1 MSGCGCEMTARN
13 DAERKT
19 LWLVLG
25 INALMFVVELSLGLW
40 AQSTGLI
47 ADSLDMLADASVY
60 GIGLYAVGKSAG
72 LKIKSARVSGI
83 VQIALALWVL
93 LEVLHKAWFGSEPM
107 SALMMAVGLL
117 ALVANW
123 ICLTQIAKHQD
134 DGVHMRASYIFS
146 KNDVIANLGVIIAG
160 VLVWLTDSR
169 YPDLV
174 IGLIIALVVLR
185 GGMHILREAKQEE
198 CDEAVQK
205 EASCSA
211 VPVSLAAVAATES
224 SSCCG
229 SSVPEVESSSC
240 CGSSAPE
247 AESSPC
253 CGSSAPEAKP
263 SNAAGCCDSKSSCC
277 G

>member
-19 LWLVLG
+19 LWLVLW
-25 INALMFVVELSLGLW
+25 INAAMFVFELVLGLW

-72 LKIKSARVSGI
+72 LKVKAARFSG
-83 VQIALALWVL
+83 VVEVALALWVL
-93 LEVLHKAWFGSEPM
+93 LEVVRKAWFGSEPM
-107 SALMMAVGLL
+107 SALMMAVGVV

-123 ICLTQIAKHQD
+123 ICLTQIAKHQN

-160 VLVWLTDSR
+160 GLVWLTGSR
-169 YPDLV
+169 YPDLL

-185 GGMHILREAKQEE
+185 GGMRILREAREAE
-198 CDEAVQK
+198 SDELVQVS
-205 EASCSA
+205 ASACAASA
-211 VPVSLAAVAATES
+211 AAVCEDSQITATTADACDASEPKS
-224 SSCCG
+224 ACCGSEATSNPTPQATTSCCG
-229 SSVPEVESSSC
+229 AKSC
-240 CGSSAPE
+240 AS
-247 AESSPC
+247 
-253 CGSSAPEAKP
+253 
-263 SNAAGCCDSKSSCC
+263 DS
-277 G
+277 

>member
-19 LWLVLG
+19 LWLVLW
-25 INALMFVVELSLGLW
+25 INALMFMVEFGLGLW

-72 LKIKSARVSGI
+72 LKIKSARASGV
-83 VQIALALWVL
+83 VQIILALWVL
-93 LEVLHKAWFGSEPM
+93 FEVLRKALYGSEPM
-107 SALMMAVGLL
+107 SSLMMAVGLI

-160 VLVWLTDSR
+160 VLVGLTGTR

-174 IGLIIALVVLR
+174 IGLIIAALVLR
-185 GGMHILREAKQEE
+185 GGLSILREAKEE
-198 CDEAVQK
+198 EMQV
-205 EASCSA
+205 SA
-211 VPVSLAAVAATES
+211 QSTQFAAAAT
-224 SSCCG
+224 C
-229 SSVPEVESSSC
+229 
-240 CGSSAPE
+240 SSAMTKQSDAPTACCSE
-247 AESSPC
+247 STPTPKAETASTCS
-253 CGSSAPEAKP
+253 GTT
-263 SNAAGCCDSKSSCC
+263 CCDSKGSCSD
-277 G
+277 

>member
-19 LWLVLG
+19 LWLVLW
-25 INALMFVVELSLGLW
+25 INALMFMVEFGLGLW

-72 LKIKSARVSGI
+72 LKIKSARASGI
-83 VQIALALWVL
+83 VQIILALWVL
-93 LEVLHKAWFGSEPM
+93 FEVLRKALYGSEPM
-107 SALMMAVGLL
+107 SSLMMAVGLL

-160 VLVWLTDSR
+160 VLVWLTGTR

-174 IGLIIALVVLR
+174 IGLIIAALVLR
-185 GGMHILREAKQEE
+185 GGLSILREAKEE
-198 CDEAVQK
+198 EMQ
-205 EASCSA
+205 
-211 VPVSLAAVAATES
+211 VSTQSTQFAAAAT
-224 SSCCG
+224 C
-229 SSVPEVESSSC
+229 
-240 CGSSAPE
+240 SSAMTKQSDAPTACCSE
-247 AESSPC
+247 STPTPKAETPTSTCSGAT
-253 CGSSAPEAKP
+253 CGGS
-263 SNAAGCCDSKSSCC
+263 
-277 G
+277 